1 MPALAFLCAAA
12 VIVAVR
18 VGLREA
24 DRDPAD
30 LGRVMPR
37 VRIHRGRPGRGR
49 VRAARLAHAAFV
61 ALGVASVLVMLLA
74 LAAALAPV

>member
-1 MPALAFLCAAA
+1 MPALAVLCAAA

-30 LGRVMPR
+30 LARVMPR
-37 VRIHRGRPGRGR
+37 VRLHRGRPGG
-49 VRAARLAHAAFV
+49 ARLAQLAHAAFV
-61 ALGVASVLVMLLA
+61 ALGVASLLVMLLA
-74 LAAALAPV
+74 LAAALAG

>member
-1 MPALAFLCAAA
+1 MPALALLCAAA

-30 LGRVMPR
+30 LARVMPR
-37 VRIHRGRPGRGR
+37 VRLLRGGTGRSAP
-49 VRAARLAHAAFV
+49 RAGQLVHAAFV
-61 ALGVASVLVMLLA
+61 ALGVASLLVMILA
-74 LAAALAPV
+74 LAAALAL